1 MNLNDEI
8 KFKPTPLG
16 ISIIKN
22 NTYFS
27 PKDNIDDV
35 IKTLYRY
42 DGTYMITELW
52 DFMNLFGKYF
62 EHGLNA
68 DELPCDINFE
78 IIKE

>member
-1 MNLNDEI
+1 MNLNNEI
-8 KFKPTPLG
+8 KFKPTELG

-27 PKDNIDDV
+27 PKDNINEV
-35 IKTLYRY
+35 IKTLYHY
-42 DGTYMITELW
+42 DGVYMITELW

-62 EHGLNA
+62 EHGLNV